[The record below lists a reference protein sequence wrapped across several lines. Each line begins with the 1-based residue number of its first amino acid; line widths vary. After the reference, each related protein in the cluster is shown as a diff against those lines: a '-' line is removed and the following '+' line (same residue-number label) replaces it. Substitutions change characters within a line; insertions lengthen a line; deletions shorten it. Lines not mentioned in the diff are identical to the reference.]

1 MFPVPEVYLKCVF
14 HKSIGAL
21 EFMFCI
27 SLLVALPLLTL
38 AQPPNHEITSLP
50 GWDGPLPSKMYSGY
64 LPVGKTSGVKGH
76 IHYWFIE
83 SESDPVNDP
92 VVYWTNGGPGG
103 SGITTGLLTEM
114 GAFQLDINS
123 LDNNATNASTIPKLL
138 YNPYTWSKVANTV
151 FVSQPKGVGFSY
163 CDDATTSN
171 ECVNNDLT
179 AAEDAYD
186 FFINFFN
193 AYPQYKKN
201 DFYLTAESYGG
212 IYIPMFMD
220 QIQNRGGVPNLK
232 GAAIGDGCWGTKVGL
247 CAFSS
252 GKAQQI
258 QVEFF
263 QGHGMYSQPLYKRIQ
278 AACKTFTNEIVL
290 QAPCKDVLAEMT
302 AQIGTFDVYNIF
314 DTCAND
320 ELSLHEI
327 RAKMLTQ
334 SLVVDDEY
342 GSAHPQLDSSGV
354 GGALND
360 YACGRNRVS
369 AQWLSLPAVQQAL
382 HVNSGTVGMKYN
394 WGPYNVSGMSR
405 RVGVDCFVGYK
416 VRNAPSL
423 SNVCFFFNLFVSP
436 GDLRPLY
443 KQLATKYR
451 MWIYSGDTDAC
462 VPYWGTEEWTREL
475 GFDVRHDWHPWK
487 SPIATGGVPQR
498 AGYVVDYNT
507 STNFKFITVSGAGHM
522 VPTYKPKF
530 ALTLFEAFLKDE
542 DL

>member
-1 MFPVPEVYLKCVF
+1 MFATL
-14 HKSIGAL
+14 
-21 EFMFCI
+21 CI
-27 SLLVALPLLTL
+27 LLLPLTVVL
-38 AQPPNHEITSLP
+38 AQPAGHEITSLP
-50 GWDGPLPSKMYSGY
+50 GWNGPLPSRMYSGY
-64 LPVGKTSGVKGH
+64 LPVGKTSRSPGH

-83 SESDPVNDP
+83 SENDPINDP

-114 GAFQLDINS
+114 GAFQLDVNS
-123 LDNNATNASTIPKLL
+123 LSNNESNSSTIPNLL

-163 CDDATTSN
+163 CDNVTTAS

-220 QIQNRGGVPNLK
+220 QIQTRGGVPNLK

-263 QGHGMYSQPLYKRIQ
+263 QGHGMYDQPLYKRIN
-278 AACKTFTNEIVL
+278 AACQTFTDEIVL
-290 QAPCKDVLAEMT
+290 TKPCKDVLDEMN
-302 AQIGTFDVYNIF
+302 QKIGTFDVYNIF

-327 RAKMLTQ
+327 REKMLQTE
-334 SLVVDDEY
+334 VMVENEY
-342 GSAHPQLDSSGV
+342 GGAHPQLESNV
-354 GGALND
+354 NGALND
-360 YACGRNRVS
+360 YSCGRNRVS
-369 AQWLSLPAVQQAL
+369 AEWLSLPEVQEAL
-382 HVNSGTVGMKYN
+382 HVKGGTVGMKYN
-394 WGPYNVSGMSR
+394 WGPYNVSG
-405 RVGVDCFVGYK
+405 
-416 VRNAPSL
+416 
-423 SNVCFFFNLFVSP
+423 
-436 GDLRPLY
+436 DLRPLY
-443 KQLATKYR
+443 KQLAEKYR

-475 GFDVRHDWHPWK
+475 GFSIRKDWHPWK
-487 SPIATGGVPQR
+487 APIEKGGVAQR
-498 AGYVVDYNT
+498 AGYVVDYDT
-507 STNFKFITVSGAGHM
+507 PTNFKFITVTGAGHM
-522 VPTYKPKF
+522 IPTYKPSF
-530 ALTLFEAFLKDE
+530 ALELFSKFLKDE
-542 DL
+542 NL

>member
-1 MFPVPEVYLKCVF
+1 
-14 HKSIGAL
+14 
-21 EFMFCI
+21 
-27 SLLVALPLLTL
+27 
-38 AQPPNHEITSLP
+38 
-50 GWDGPLPSKMYSGY
+50 MYSGY

-405 RVGVDCFVGYK
+405 RVGVDCFVGCK

-423 SNVCFFFNLFVSP
+423 NNLFFFYLFVSP

-507 STNFKFITVSGAGHM
+507 STNFKFVTVSGAGHM

-542 DL
+542 DLWRAKVVEVRSIHAIEEQG